1 MKRKDNIDVES
12 LGDSLMAKR
21 TRKKILQYVV
31 SAALCIAITLLTLY
45 LLKSYQTQQE
55 RKRAIER
62 RSIEHVMEQLHE
74 KPEPKGLQ

>member
-1 MKRKDNIDVES
+1 MIIKDNIDAES
-12 LGDSLMAKR
+12 QDDSFTVKQ
-21 TRKKILQYVV
+21 TRKKILQYII
-31 SAALCIAITLLTLY
+31 SAALCITITLLTLY